1 MPNALDELARRIAAL
16 EAALPEL
23 SRASPLAY
31 SSVDDGA
38 LTVTADGKLRAII
51 GQQPDGT
58 TAVNV
63 VNGPPPPTP
72 TTPTAAGVLGGV
84 RASWDGQFDGGE
96 PTPLDFTRV
105 EVHASTTGTDF
116 TPGPETLAGTIES
129 PQGGS
134 VLVPTTVPVTV
145 LLVARSSSGKPS
157 EPSGPASAAPAKVVA
172 DEVLA
177 GIVTELALADDAV
190 TAAKVAVGA
199 IDANAI
205 ADAAI
210 IASKL
215 GAAAVQA
222 AALAPGA
229 VTGPAIAADSI
240 TSREIAAGAVTAA
253 ELAAGSVSTTKLAAG
268 AVTASQIAAGA
279 VTATALAANSVSAGK
294 IATDAITAGKL
305 AADAVTAREIK
316 ALSITGD
323 RLAANS
329 ITAAQ
334 LAAGAITTN
343 ALAVGSVGPA
353 QLNTG
358 TGNNLIPDP
367 SFEGPQAAALV
378 GGGWD
383 RTAPGNNSGWALT
396 LTVPAGT
403 TVATSFAKQLTTV
416 PVVPGERLWL
426 AVDMKTDAAWPAG
439 QQAKFFCR
447 WEDSKGAVLKYEGPT
462 ATPGPSS
469 PWTRYASKC
478 TAPAQAVRA
487 TVWVQAYQALAG
499 ALSFDNAEIRPILST
514 PGTGQRAE
522 LSPEGLRLF
531 DNDGQEAVSLVTGQP
546 TYLSISDGTSRVASI
561 SERGD
566 AGFQQVSVAG
576 LSVAGEGLDR
586 ILDRRPRGV
595 VAWASGAKD
604 VSTSGGV
611 EIGIYELPFVAEA
624 GRHYRITWDP
634 ILWASATGGSVVTAV
649 RNGGAGAPLVSSP
662 MLRSHAS
669 PAASPVGHGFQ
680 VPVRASAAVGRG
692 LAVGLNRLLFTIAQ
706 VGAPSGA
713 VLHHDANQ
721 PTIAVV
727 EDIGAEKPASGV
739 WNTGG
744 ASAPPPLVTYST
756 IYQATWSGTYKTR
769 SAFNS
774 YYNNEMLQG
783 NYPDAGWGIQASLV
797 GFDSNAIGSDLNGAT
812 LNRAEVYLY
821 PTHWYYNSGG
831 NAAIRVH
838 GWTARPGSF
847 SADGDTLWQNGW
859 PPNQGRWV
867 DISSIFPTW
876 GRGIALDPN
885 SNDLTCYG
893 RFNGAGMANP
903 PLLRL
908 TYTK

>member
-38 LTVTADGKLRAII
+38 LSVTANGRLRAII

-72 TTPTAAGVLGGV
+72 ATPTAVGVLGGV
-84 RASWDGQFDGGE
+84 RASWDGQFTGGE

-105 EVHASTTGTDF
+105 EVHASTTGADF
-116 TPGPETLAGTIES
+116 TPGPDTLAGTIES

-145 LLVARSSSGKPS
+145 LLMARSSSGKAS
-157 EPSGPASAAPAKVVA
+157 EPSGTASAAPSKVVA

-177 GIVTELALADDAV
+177 GIVNELALADDAV

-199 IDANAI
+199 IDADAI
-205 ADAAI
+205 ADAAVTAVKI
-210 IASKL
+210 
-215 GAAAVQA
+215 GQAAVIAGKLA
-222 AALAPGA
+222 ADA
-229 VTGPAIAADSI
+229 VTPGTIAADAV
-240 TSREIAAGAVTAA
+240 TAREITAGAITTAELAAGAVTTAQ
-253 ELAAGSVSTTKLAAG
+253 LAAGAVTTDQLAAG
-268 AVTASQIAAGA
+268 AVTATELAAGA
-279 VTATALAANSVSAGK
+279 VAAGHLAADAVAVGK
-294 IATDAITAGKL
+294 IAAG
-305 AADAVTAREIK
+305 AVTAREIK

-323 RLAANS
+323 RLAANT
-329 ITAAQ
+329 ITATQ

-343 ALAVGSVGPA
+343 ALAVGAVGPA

-367 SFEGPQAAALV
+367 SFEGPQGAALV
-378 GGGWD
+378 GGVWD
-383 RTAPGNNSGWALT
+383 RTTPGNNSAWALT
-396 LTVPAGT
+396 VTVPAGT
-403 TVATSFAKQLTTV
+403 ATPTSFAKLLTTV

-439 QQAKFFCR
+439 QQAKIFCR
-447 WEDSKGAVLKYEGPT
+447 WEDSKGTILKYEGVV

-469 PWTRYASKC
+469 PWTRYTSKC

-487 TVWVQAYQALAG
+487 TVWMQAYQALAG
-499 ALSFDNAEIRPILST
+499 AVSYDNAELRPILST

-531 DNDGQEAVSLVTGQP
+531 DDDGQEAVSLVTGQP

-566 AGFQQVSVAG
+566 AGFQQLAVTG

-586 ILDRRPRGV
+586 ILDRRPRGI

-604 VSTSGGV
+604 VTTSSGV
-611 EIGIYELPFVAEA
+611 EIGIYELPFIAEA

-634 ILWASATGGSVVTAV
+634 IVWASATGGTVVTAI

-662 MLRSHAS
+662 QLRSHSS
-669 PAASPVGHGFQ
+669 PAASPAGHGFQ

-692 LAVGLNRLLFTIAQ
+692 LNAGLNRLLFTMAQ

-727 EDIGAEKPASGV
+727 EDIGAEKPATGV

-756 IYQATWSGTYKTR
+756 VYQATWSGTYKTR
-769 SAFNS
+769 SAYNA

-797 GFDSNAIGSDLNGAT
+797 GFDSNAIGNDLAGAT

-821 PTHWYYNSGG
+821 PTHWYYNAGG

-838 GWTARPGSF
+838 GWTARPTSF
-847 SADGDTLWQNGW
+847 SADGNTLWQYSW

-867 DISSIFPTW
+867 DITSIFGPSC
-876 GRGIALDPN
+876 RGIALDPN

-893 RFNGAGMANP
+893 RFNGVGMANP